1 MSRLANKVLLITGAG
16 RGIGRACALR
26 AAEEGADLVI
36 TDIGGAISSVPYKLS
51 SSEQLEMTAQICRD
65 QGASVLTQLA
75 DVCSAEDISTLVK
88 SALDR
93 FGRIDAIINN
103 AGIGAPAGKATH
115 LYTNEEWDILLNVNL
130 SGPWRLIK
138 EVAPIMIEQKYGSII
153 NIASTAGLLGYRH
166 FAGYVASK
174 HGLVGLTKSAALD
187 YAPQNI
193 RVNAICP
200 GPVFDDELLDGNMTK
215 VVADSLGI
223 ELGDQESIDLASVA
237 LNTVVSPH
245 DVADA
250 MVWLASDESQRVTGT
265 TITVDAGYSAK

>member
-1 MSRLANKVLLITGAG
+1 MSRLAKKVLLITGAG

-36 TDIGGAISSVPYKLS
+36 TDIGDSISSVPYKLS
-51 SSEQLEMTAQICRD
+51 SSEQLEMTAQICRE

-75 DVCSAEDISTLVK
+75 DVCNAEDISTLVK

-223 ELGDQESIDLASVA
+223 ELGDQESIDLESVA